1 MSFTQASKFVTTKAV
16 IIIYKV
22 FLKHHMDYGDVL
34 YDQAFNIFFREKLEF
49 AQNNA
54 ITGLITG
61 SSKKLCQELGLKPLH
76 LCCWYIKLFLFYK
89 ILKIEH
95 TQSFFNSISTSTKLY
110 NSLQSYSRLKSFMGT
125 QTEAEFS
132 RNG

>member
-22 FLKHHMDYGDVL
+22 FVKHHMDYGDVL

-89 ILKIEH
+89 ILKIKH

>member
-22 FLKHHMDYGDVL
+22 FVKHHMDYGDVL